1 MNLMTPPPHRHDFVL
16 DAGTMRVAI
25 DPASALTDPDPVFDL
40 ASRLNRKRGF
50 LIVSKLIGRHLP
62 TRPQTMRETMAA
74 LAGQLPDLGDGPVLF
89 IGMAETAVG
98 LGQGVHAAWTR
109 DHEAPALFLSTTRQ
123 TAPDLDVLLRFEEA
137 HSHAST
143 HIVHVPIAAADRE
156 LIDRTTT
163 LVLIDDEASTG
174 LTMDA
179 LEAALRARLPALQRA
194 WQLVIADWT
203 DSRPGRLSLMR
214 GAIEWIAD
222 DAAGFDAPAPT
233 ARLNRPGDTLAG
245 ASAARTGYRR
255 LVRDMPPLPALP
267 AASRVVVLAD
277 GENGYD
283 ALLIAERLEAEGH
296 RCVLQSITRSP
307 AALGGA
313 MTSRHAFSD
322 SHGSGA
328 PCFAYNLFLSDP
340 DAIVCVVERVACQ
353 RAELEAAAR
362 DAARSVSIHVVEVS
376 K

>member
-1 MNLMTPPPHRHDFVL
+1 MNLMTPLPHRHDFVL
-16 DAGTMRVAI
+16 DAGTMHVAI
-25 DPASALTDPDPVFDL
+25 DPDSVMTDPAGVFDL

-62 TRPQTMRETMAA
+62 TRPEVMRDTMAA

-89 IGMAETAVG
+89 IGMAETAIG
-98 LGQGVHAAWTR
+98 LGQGVHAAWSRTH
-109 DHEAPALFLSTTRQ
+109 DAPALFLSTTRQ
-123 TAPDLDVLLRFEEA
+123 TAPGLEVLLRFEEA

-143 HIVHVPIAAADRE
+143 HIVHAPIDEADRK

-179 LEAALRARLPALQRA
+179 LEAALRERLPQLRRA
-194 WQLVIADWT
+194 YQLVIADWT
-203 DSRPGRLSLMR
+203 EPRAGRLSLMR
-214 GAIEWIAD
+214 GAIDWEAD
-222 DAAGFDAPAPT
+222 DAAGFDAPAPE
-233 ARLNRPGDTLAG
+233 ARLNRPGETVAG
-245 ASAARTGYRR
+245 ASAARTGYRQLAR
-255 LVRDMPPLPALP
+255 TIPPLPQLAP
-267 AASRVVVLAD
+267 KSRVVVLAD

-283 ALLIAERLEAEGH
+283 ALLVAERLEAEGH

-340 DAIVCVVERVACQ
+340 DAIVCVVERIACQ
-353 RAELEAAAR
+353 RAELEEAAR
-362 DAARSVSIHVVEVS
+362 DAARPVSIHIVEVS